1 MGNCL
6 DCGAAAR
13 VATQRTRFVSG
24 AWLAHAH
31 AFAVLRGGGALP
43 TSPSPLTSS
52 LPSALPLHVRQG
64 DLMEVDGSIERE
76 LLGRLLTPEALRA
89 AAAERARVAAAAA
102 SMASS
107 REQGAGTGGS
117 AAATAAAPSSPL
129 GSQRRAGGSAR
140 RPRSLIGDLN
150 QVPPHT
156 HIQPTCLM
164 GCTCPPSYYQ
174 PTLTPF
180 LYSPPVP
187 RRSRPGGQRR
197 RGRWRCN
204 RWRGISDGTC
214 PAGAATNHPSHPSSR
229 PCRICTAMG
238 ERCGS
243 SDLRAQGDDGSL
255 CQ

>member
-1 MGNCL
+1 
-6 DCGAAAR
+6 
-13 VATQRTRFVSG
+13 
-24 AWLAHAH
+24 
-31 AFAVLRGGGALP
+31 
-43 TSPSPLTSS
+43 
-52 LPSALPLHVRQG
+52 
-64 DLMEVDGSIERE
+64 MEVDGSIERE

-204 RWRGISDGTC
+204 RWRGISDGR
-214 PAGAATNHPSHPSSR
+214 PAQQGQLRTTPATPAAAHVASARRWGRDAVHPTSEPKVM
-229 PCRICTAMG
+229 TAVYASKAIQTVAPLSVD
-238 ERCGS
+238 RFIVLAGS
-243 SDLRAQGDDGSL
+243 IARTVAP
-255 CQ
+255 